1 MGNHPACQFFRTA
14 ACARIV
20 ADPAARP
27 TPAHL
32 MDRLLE
38 ATERA
43 ERDHCWFH
51 GFRAFVTPLL
61 DRALAGHAAPAI
73 LDCGCGTGNNLA
85 RLPRPRGR
93 AVGVDLAW
101 RGLQFARPR

>member
-1 MGNHPACQFFRTA
+1 
-14 ACARIV
+14 
-20 ADPAARP
+20 
-27 TPAHL
+27 

-85 RLPRPRGR
+85 RLLRPRGR

-101 RGLQFARPR
+101 RGLQFASQRPERLPW